1 MGFGNPADWAAIAR
15 DPNLVASTAS
25 VGSVVHL
32 ATDHGTVSFRVVAN
46 IPPTNMTTS
55 LSSVIPGLI
64 ASRQA
69 LAELGNSSA
78 GAMLLLK
85 AAPGTTADALAHDLQ
100 RATLPQGVDV
110 STTKSLVDQDNA
122 TGGGAADFITWLLR
136 IGLTVGVLSLGAV
149 ALRAV
154 IERRRPI
161 GVLRA
166 MGYQPGQVL
175 VGMLTETAALATAGM
190 AVGLAVAYALGGTFI
205 ATFVNKSRFSPDVG
219 SLALTIAVVYAAV
232 LLVTVLPALR
242 AARLR
247 PAEALRVVG

>member
-1 MGFGNPADWAAIAR
+1 
-15 DPNLVASTAS
+15 
-25 VGSVVHL
+25 
-32 ATDHGTVSFRVVAN
+32 
-46 IPPTNMTTS
+46 MTTS
-55 LSSVIPGLI
+55 LSSVVPGLI

-69 LAELGNSSA
+69 LAELGNSA
-78 GAMLLLK
+78 PGAMLLLT
-85 AAPGTTADALAHDLQ
+85 AAPGTSPEALARDLQ
-100 RATLPQGVDV
+100 RATLSLGVDV

-166 MGYQPGQVL
+166 MGYQPAQVL
-175 VGMLTETAALATAGM
+175 AGMLTETAVLATAGM

-205 ATFVNKSRFSPDVG
+205 ASFVNRSRFSPDVG
-219 SLALTIAVVYAAV
+219 SLARCDDRQRSKRGNPRAGGQYRAVSLAGFARIAG
-232 LLVTVLPALR
+232 TR
-242 AARLR
+242 R
-247 PAEALRVVG
+247 PITKD